1 MNKARVAALMLALII
16 PGSSAMA
23 AGTGIVPP
31 SATHTIQQE
40 VQKPRLSRDEF
51 IQVLGMEP
59 PLGDV
64 GEQAVD
70 NMYDFYL
77 RVADVMDDT
86 RSAIPGEN
94 EQPDAALLEEI
105 EQQAELLDDEMD
117 AFEDSIKAT
126 YRAGSLTRD
135 EYNFYKAEL
144 EYIDDGL
151 DVAEAIIDAI
161 LEDYW
166 DDDRNEEDMRKMRE
180 HVALLE
186 QVMELKYPHG
196 TPEDDD
202 YYGNG
207 LFSDKYE
214 EGQDDDGR
222 GDDGRGDDDRD
233 DDDRDDDG
241 RGDDDRDD
249 DDRDDDDND
258 DDDGD

>member
-1 MNKARVAALMLALII
+1 MNKARIAALMLAFMI

-23 AGTGIVPP
+23 AGTGVVPP
-31 SATHTIQQE
+31 ESTQSIQQE
-40 VQKPRLSRDEF
+40 VQKPMLSKDEF
-51 IQVLGMEP
+51 VNVLGLEP

-64 GEQAVD
+64 GDQAVD

-86 RSAIPGEN
+86 RGAIPGEGQ
-94 EQPDAALLEEI
+94 QPDAALLEEI
-105 EQQAELLDDEMD
+105 EQNAKLLDDEMD

-126 YRAGSLTRD
+126 YRAGSLSRD

-166 DDDRNEEDMRKMRE
+166 DDDRSESDILEMRKRVDM
-180 HVALLE
+180 LE
-186 QVMELKYPHG
+186 QIMELKYPHG
-196 TPEDDD
+196 TPKDDD

-207 LFSDKYE
+207 LFN
-214 EGQDDDGR
+214 DGY
-222 GDDGRGDDDRD
+222 
-233 DDDRDDDG
+233 
-241 RGDDDRDD
+241 DDRDD
-249 DDRDDDDND
+249 DDRDDDDD
-258 DDDGD
+258 DDDRDDDDDNDDNDDRDDDDDDED

>member
-1 MNKARVAALMLALII
+1 MNKARVAALMLALMI
-16 PGSSAMA
+16 PGGSAMA

-31 SATHTIQQE
+31 SATQTAQQE

-51 IQVLGMEP
+51 IQAIGLEP
-59 PLGDV
+59 PLGDI

-86 RSAIPGEN
+86 RSAIPGESQ
-94 EQPDAALLEEI
+94 QPDAALLEDI
-105 EQQAELLDDEMD
+105 EQRAEMLDDELD
-117 AFEDSIKAT
+117 AFEDSVKAT

-166 DDDRNEEDMRKMRE
+166 DDDRNESDILEMRKRVDM
-180 HVALLE
+180 LE

-207 LFSDKYE
+207 LF
-214 EGQDDDGR
+214 DDDR
-222 GDDGRGDDDRD
+222 YDRDDDDDHDDDHDDDDDDDRDDHDDDDDRDDRD
-233 DDDRDDDG
+233 DDD
-241 RGDDDRDD
+241 DRDD
-249 DDRDDDDND
+249 HDDDDD
-258 DDDGD
+258 D